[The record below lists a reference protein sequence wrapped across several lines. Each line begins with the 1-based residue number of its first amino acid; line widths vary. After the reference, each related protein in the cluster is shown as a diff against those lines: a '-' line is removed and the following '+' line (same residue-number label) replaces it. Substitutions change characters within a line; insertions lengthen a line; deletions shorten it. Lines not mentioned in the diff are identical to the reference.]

1 MLGPVALFS
10 RVIAKIGLP
19 IKDSKTVYPCTDISV
34 HGLQINSATMISSLP
49 ADKINKAI
57 TQLLNL
63 SHKKKISLLA
73 LQSICGLLNFACK
86 AVVPGAAFFMQNDKF
101 SYWIEQTISLRQGQ
115 SRSARRCAGTD
126 NVPSKL

>member
-34 HGLQINSATMISSLP
+34 HGLQLNSATMIASLP

-57 TQLLNL
+57 TQLLGL
-63 SHKKKISLLA
+63 SRKKKISLQA

-86 AVVPGAAFFMQNDKF
+86 AVVPGRPFYA
-101 SYWIEQTISLRQGQ
+101 E
-115 SRSARRCAGTD
+115 
-126 NVPSKL
+126 